1 MLLKETMGN
10 QSKLSEEVPSKDGQR
25 HLTTLLLKRRLVKDD
40 IWYVIDAKW
49 YRNFQRY
56 VGLDQDPEN
65 PIMEEFPG
73 PIDNSAILTDY
84 GELREHLCEE
94 NDFVLVPDELW
105 VLLVKWYGVIYNQKP
120 IARKVVEFGAFT
132 KSYKVEIYLLNLQFA
147 KDFDFHFIL
156 THKFS
161 KSDTVAHI
169 IEFMKRAFRIPP
181 STPVKLMACLNS
193 QDYTELN
200 ENSTVNEEG
209 LYVNQIL
216 VLATKF
222 SAQYPRKSPLPP
234 FAEGSCAEAENP
246 VSSSSS
252 STSLNIGAE
261 GDTPASSGYY
271 GSATV
276 QSYTK
281 VSEYV
286 RTLPQNLSPAS
297 SSSSSSSTC
306 FSNATPSQSSM
317 WSMMP
322 EPGTSSGYTARSRSS
337 STLTSVGSLSQR
349 SPSSAPST
357 SSMTTR
363 YSASG
368 SGYSRMIHP
377 SQPGICGLSNLGNTC
392 FMNSVI
398 QCMSNCPPITL
409 YFLNDVYQKELN
421 TDNPLGM
428 RGEIA
433 VAFGDLIKTIWSGH
447 NAYTVPHNFKHQV
460 GKFAPQFSG
469 YQQHDS
475 QELLTFL
482 LDGLHEDLNRI
493 RQKPYIELRDADE
506 RPDKEVAEES
516 WKNYRRRNDS
526 IIVDVFHGLLKSTV
540 VCPECSKV
548 SITFDP
554 FCYLSLPLPIRRERV
569 IEVTFVPHDT
579 TSKICKYRLNMIR
592 KGTIQTLLTAFSSMT
607 RIKTEHLIVAE
618 IQSHHF
624 HKFYTVNDPL
634 DSIDEKDEIF
644 IYEVPDRNNSNSIM
658 IPVCMWEYNPNQ
670 TFNFSQLF
678 GIPII
683 VTLPKDQIS
692 HAVLYDAIIEK
703 LTPFLVSQNDNRLH
717 RLSVDEESNS
727 VSNQLIEHQSEDTD
741 NINQPCNGDATEDQ
755 LFTLCVVNPATT
767 SVVFKIHAD
776 LVPFELPVSGHTGGQ
791 YIVTQWNQNT
801 RQQYYQEYDVQS
813 VDSFEPRH
821 RRSST
826 KLSLQDCIS
835 LYTMNEKLGADDAW
849 YCPTCKRHMCA
860 TKKFDL
866 WNLPDILIIH
876 LKRFSYSK
884 YRRDKIDT
892 HVDFPL
898 RELDMSS
905 YVINSEHPPAVYDLI
920 GVCNHYGGMGGGH
933 YTAYAKNRLD
943 EKWYCFDDNS
953 VTDISEQSVVSH
965 AAYVLFYMREGC
977 ESKYKQKVTTTD
989 INRET
994 D

>member
-1 MLLKETMGN
+1 MGN
-10 QSKLSEEVPSKDGQR
+10 QSELSEDVPSKDGQR
-25 HLTTLLLKRRLVKDD
+25 HLATLLLKHPLVKDD
-40 IWYVIDAKW
+40 IWYVVDAKW

-56 VGLDQDPEN
+56 VGFDQDPDTPLTEEN
-65 PIMEEFPG
+65 PG
-73 PIDNSAILTDY
+73 PIDNSSILTEN
-84 GELREHLCEE
+84 GELKEHLCEE
-94 NDFVLVPDELW
+94 NDFVLVPEELW
-105 VLLVKWYGVIYNQKP
+105 VLLVKWYGIVYDQKP
-120 IARKVVEFGAFT
+120 IPRKVVEFGDFT
-132 KSYKVEIYLLNLQFA
+132 KSYKVEIYLLSLQFA
-147 KDFDFHFIL
+147 KDFDLDVVL

-169 IEFMKRAFRIPP
+169 TECMKKEFRIPP
-181 STPVKLMACLNS
+181 STPVKLMACFNS

-200 ENSTVNEEG
+200 ENTTVNEEG

-216 VLATKF
+216 VLSTK
-222 SAQYPRKSPLPP
+222 SSQHPRKSPLPP
-234 FAEGSCAEAENP
+234 FAEGACAEADNP

-252 STSLNIGAE
+252 STSLNVGAE
-261 GDTPASSGYY
+261 GDTAPSTSFY
-271 GSATV
+271 GGGSMQT
-276 QSYTK
+276 YTK
-281 VSEYV
+281 VAEYV

-297 SSSSSSSTC
+297 SSSSSSSAC
-306 FSNATPSQSSM
+306 FPAPTPSQSSM
-317 WSMMP
+317 WSMMA
-322 EPGTSSGYTARSRSS
+322 EPGTSGLSARSRSS
-337 STLTSVGSLSQR
+337 TTITSGPFSQR
-349 SPSSAPST
+349 SPSVAST

-363 YSASG
+363 FSASG
-368 SGYSRMIHP
+368 AGYSRMNHP
-377 SQPGICGLSNLGNTC
+377 TQPGICGLSNLGNTC

-409 YFLNDVYQKELN
+409 YFLNDVYQNELN

-433 VAFGDLIKTIWSGH
+433 VAFGDLIKTIWSGQ
-447 NAYTVPHNFKHQV
+447 NTYTVPHSFKHQV
-460 GKFAPQFSG
+460 GRFAPQFSG

-493 RQKPYIELRDADE
+493 RQKPYIELRDADG

-540 VCPECSKV
+540 VCPECSRV

-579 TSKICKYRLNMIR
+579 TNKICKYRLSMIR
-592 KGTIQTLLTAFSSMT
+592 KGTIQTLLTTFSSLT
-607 RIKTEHLIVAE
+607 RIKTEHLIVTE

-634 DSIDEKDEIF
+634 DSIDEKDDIF
-644 IYEVPDRNNSNSIM
+644 IYEVPDRNNSNMIM

-703 LTPFLVSQNDNRLH
+703 LTPLLVSQNDNRLH
-717 RLSVDEESNS
+717 RLSVDEESNT
-727 VSNQLIEHQSEDTD
+727 VSNQLIENQRQGTD
-741 NINQPCNGDATEDQ
+741 NINRSCNGDVGEDQ
-755 LFTLCVVNPATT
+755 LFSLCVVNPATT
-767 SVVFKIHAD
+767 SVAYKIHAD
-776 LVPFELPVSGHTGGQ
+776 PGPLELTGHTGGQ

-801 RQQYYQEYDVQS
+801 RQQYYKEYEVHA
-813 VDSFEPRH
+813 VDSYEPRN
-821 RRSST
+821 RRSGS

-835 LYTMNEKLGADDAW
+835 LYTMTEKLGADDAW
-849 YCPTCKRHMCA
+849 YCPTCRNHMCA

-866 WNLPDILIIH
+866 WSLPYILIIH

-898 RELDMSS
+898 KDLDMSS
-905 YVINSEHPPAVYDLI
+905 YVINPEHPPALYDLI

-953 VTDISEQSVVSH
+953 VTEITEQNVVSH
-965 AAYVLFYMREGC
+965 AAYVLFYMRAGC
-977 ESKYKQKVTTTD
+977 ESEYKHKVTADIKRDTD
-989 INRET
+989 
-994 D
+994 